1 MNEPSPRHRGAAVEE
16 WAGNGRGAE
25 PGRWYTTN
33 LVGLPVGL
41 LGSPAFN
48 AHPQPITIAGVR
60 ETHRGLF
67 RLLDSAGDLPAASAV
82 FRHFMEIV
90 FGLAPPEP
98 GDRGSPRGTPRG
110 RHRSSYL
117 KLLQGWGL
125 DANSAAGAVLK
136 GWAESRFGLVP
147 TFHKA
152 PLGRFPSPA
161 WITYIEE
168 KGSSRFHN
176 NCIHQQLDL
185 LYEYCQWA
193 IARFGQPAR
202 DFITLW
208 RGVNDFN
215 EQRVIAGDRRD
226 RACVLRLNNMVSF
239 STSRERAD
247 EFGDWILEARVPT
260 VKILFFPG
268 LLPGSAL
275 AGEGEVLV
283 IGGEYE
289 VVARYA

>member
-16 WAGNGRGAE
+16 WAGEGRGAE

-98 GDRGSPRGTPRG
+98 GASRNPRG

-202 DFITLW
+202 DFLTLW

-268 LLPGSAL
+268 LLPGAPL

>member
-16 WAGNGRGAE
+16 WAGEGRGAE

-98 GDRGSPRGTPRG
+98 GASRNPRG

-202 DFITLW
+202 DFLTLW

-226 RACVLRLNNMVSF
+226 RACVLRLNNVVSF

-268 LLPGSAL
+268 LLPGAPL

>member
-16 WAGNGRGAE
+16 WAGEGRGAE

-67 RLLDSAGDLPAASAV
+67 RLLDNAGDLPAASAV

-98 GDRGSPRGTPRG
+98 GASRNPRG

-202 DFITLW
+202 DFLTLW

-226 RACVLRLNNMVSF
+226 RACVLRLNNVVSF

-268 LLPGSAL
+268 LLPGAPL

>member
-1 MNEPSPRHRGAAVEE
+1 MNEPSPRRGAVAED
-16 WAGNGRGAE
+16 WAGEGRGTD
-25 PGRWYTTN
+25 PGRWYSTN

-41 LGSPAFN
+41 LGSTAFN
-48 AHPQPITIAGVR
+48 AHPQPFAISGVR

-67 RLLDSAGDLPAASAV
+67 RLLESAGDLTAASAV

-90 FGLAPPEP
+90 FGIAPPEP
-98 GDRGSPRGTPRG
+98 GTRSTPRS

-125 DANSAAGAVLK
+125 DSNSAAGAVLK

-161 WITYIEE
+161 WIAYIEE

-176 NCIHQQLDL
+176 HCIHQQLDL
-185 LYEYCQWA
+185 LFEYCQWA
-193 IARFGQPAR
+193 IQRFGQPAR
-202 DFITLW
+202 DFVTLW
-208 RGVNDFN
+208 RGINDFT
-215 EQRVIAGDRRD
+215 EQRVVAGDRRD
-226 RACVLRLNNMVSF
+226 RACVLRLNNIVSF

-247 EFGDWILEARVPT
+247 EFGDWILEAHVPV

-268 LLPGSAL
+268 LLPGAPL

>member
-1 MNEPSPRHRGAAVEE
+1 MNEPSPRHRGAAVAE
-16 WAGNGRGAE
+16 WAGEGRGAE

-98 GDRGSPRGTPRG
+98 GASRNPRG

-202 DFITLW
+202 DFLTLW

-226 RACVLRLNNMVSF
+226 RACVLRLNNVVSF

-268 LLPGSAL
+268 LLPGAPL

>member
-1 MNEPSPRHRGAAVEE
+1 MNEPSPRHGAVAED
-16 WAGNGRGAE
+16 WAGQGQGAE
-25 PGRWYTTN
+25 PARWYSTN

-41 LGSPAFN
+41 LGSTAFN
-48 AHPQPITIAGVR
+48 AHPAPLSIAGVR

-67 RLLDSAGDLPAASAV
+67 RLLETTDDLAAASGV

-90 FGLAPPEP
+90 FGLTPPEP
-98 GDRGSPRGTPRG
+98 GTRATPRA

-125 DANSAAGAVLK
+125 DSNSAAGAVLK

-152 PLGRFPSPA
+152 PLGRFPSSA
-161 WITYIEE
+161 WIAYIEE
-168 KGSSRFHN
+168 KGGSRFHN
-176 NCIHQQLDL
+176 NCIYQQLDL
-185 LYEYCQWA
+185 LFEYSQWA
-193 IARFGQPAR
+193 MQHFGVPSR
-202 DFITLW
+202 DHVRLW
-208 RGVNDFN
+208 RGINDFT
-215 EQRVIAGDRRD
+215 EQRVVTGDRRE
-226 RACVLRLNNMVSF
+226 RTCVLRLNNVVSF

-247 EFGDWILEARVPT
+247 EFGDWILEAQVPV
-260 VKILFFPG
+260 VKILFFPD
-268 LLPGSAL
+268 LLPGVPL
-275 AGEGEVLV
+275 AGENEVLV

>member
-1 MNEPSPRHRGAAVEE
+1 MNEPSPRRGAVAED
-16 WAGNGRGAE
+16 WAGDGLGTD
-25 PGRWYTTN
+25 PGRWYSTN

-41 LGSPAFN
+41 LGSTTFN
-48 AHPQPITIAGVR
+48 AHPQPFAIAGVR

-67 RLLDSAGDLPAASAV
+67 RLLESAGDLTAASAI
-82 FRHFMEIV
+82 FRHFMELV
-90 FGLAPPEP
+90 FGIAPPEP
-98 GDRGSPRGTPRG
+98 GTRGTPRS

-125 DANSAAGAVLK
+125 DSNSAAGAVLK

-161 WITYIEE
+161 WIAYIEE

-185 LYEYCQWA
+185 LFEYCQWA
-193 IARFGQPAR
+193 IQHFGQPAR
-202 DFITLW
+202 DFVTLW
-208 RGVNDFN
+208 RGINDFT
-215 EQRVIAGDRRD
+215 EQRVIAGDRRN
-226 RACVLRLNNMVSF
+226 RACVLRLNNIVSF

-247 EFGDWILEARVPT
+247 EFGDWILEARVPV

-268 LLPGSAL
+268 LLPGAPL

>member
-1 MNEPSPRHRGAAVEE
+1 MNATPPGQRAAAED
-16 WAGNGRGAE
+16 WAE
-25 PGRWYTTN
+25 PARWYSTN

-41 LGSPAFN
+41 IGSAAFN
-48 AHPQPITIAGVR
+48 AHPQPLSIAGVR
-60 ETHRGLF
+60 ESHRGLF
-67 RLLDSAGDLPAASAV
+67 RLLDTAADLASASAI

-98 GDRGSPRGTPRG
+98 GARATPRA

-125 DANSAAGAVLK
+125 DASSAAGAVLK
-136 GWAESRFGLVP
+136 GWVESRFGLVP
-147 TFHKA
+147 QFHKA

-161 WITYIEE
+161 WVTYIEE
-168 KGSSRFHN
+168 KAASRFHN

-185 LYEYCQWA
+185 LFEYCQWA
-193 IARFGQPAR
+193 IERFGLPAR
-202 DFITLW
+202 GHVTLW
-208 RGVNDFN
+208 RGVNDFT
-215 EQRVIAGDRRD
+215 EQRIVAGGRRE
-226 RACVLRLNNMVSF
+226 RRCVLRLNNVVSF

-268 LLPGSAL
+268 LLPGAPL

-289 VVARYA
+289 VLARYA

>member
-67 RLLDSAGDLPAASAV
+67 RLLDSAGDLLAASAV

-98 GDRGSPRGTPRG
+98 DGRGNPRG

-208 RGVNDFN
+208 RGVNDFS

-268 LLPGSAL
+268 LLPGAPL

>member
-16 WAGNGRGAE
+16 WAGEGRGAE

-98 GDRGSPRGTPRG
+98 GSSRNPRG

-202 DFITLW
+202 DFLTLW

-268 LLPGSAL
+268 LLPGAPL